1 MQNYELLYI
10 IPAKYTEEEV
20 EKINKTIKDLII
32 EKGGEIIHEDSLGLL
47 RLAYPIKQVYQ
58 GYYPIIEFSL
68 EEENFKEVDRGLKL
82 MNEVLRY
89 QIVNKVIGAGKQL
102 KEAIFKEKKE
112 KLEEQRKEQKQ
123 QKQSAQGKKK
133 SVKSRRFGLSE
144 KVGERGADKAEPKK
158 KMDIDELE
166 KKLDKILDSDII

>member
-10 IPAKYTEEEV
+10 IPVKYTEEEV
-20 EKINKTIKDLII
+20 EKINKTVKDLII
-32 EKGGEIIHEDSLGLL
+32 EKGGEIIREDSLGLL

-58 GYYPIIEFSL
+58 GYYPVIVFSL
-68 EEENFKEVDRGLKL
+68 EEKDIKSVDRELKL

-89 QIVNKVIGAGKQL
+89 QIVNKIIGAEKQL

-112 KLEEQRKEQKQ
+112 KLEDQREERKQ
-123 QKQSAQGKKK
+123 QKQPTP
-133 SVKSRRFGLSE
+133 VK
-144 KVGERGADKAEPKK
+144 KAEPKK
-158 KMDIDELE
+158 EPKKKVDIDELE